1 MISVVEAFEFSTS
14 FARGKWSENDFVMVK
29 GPRWESFGT
38 WRQMDDHIV
47 QEVPDKY
54 SEVELHK
61 GMHHLSY
68 VSMCF
73 AKKIRMAKKVIC
85 SSTMSFDYRMAP
97 LIVIAPVLGR
107 DEKLGVPEFREHWE
121 IVLYDKGINVWQHT
135 WENGKP
141 AWVKFSYL
149 LENYLPNTQYQL
161 NAAITDTPKGQ
172 MLEVECNGK
181 KFGCFL
187 PGLGKEF
194 YLGITGCEG
203 RNRFYDFKISADKG
217 EALTE

>member
-1 MISVVEAFEFSTS
+1 MMNADAFEYSAS
-14 FARGKWSENDFVMVK
+14 FARGQWDPADFIMVK
-29 GPRWESFGT
+29 GPRWNAFNQWE
-38 WRQMDDHIV
+38 QMDDHIL
-47 QEVPDKY
+47 QKVPAAVTDAQ
-54 SEVELHK
+54 LQ
-61 GMHHLSY
+61 GPMHAEAYVAMCYGKKLSL
-68 VSMCF
+68 
-73 AKKIRMAKKVIC
+73 KKKLVC
-85 SSTMSFDYRMAP
+85 SSVMSFDHRMAP
-97 LIVIAPVLGR
+97 LIVIAPVLGK

-149 LENYLPNTQYQL
+149 LEEYLPNTKYQL

-181 KFGCFL
+181 KFGCYL

>member
-121 IVLYDKGINVWQHT
+121 IVLYDKGINVWHHRYI
-135 WENGKP
+135 NGKP
-141 AWVKFSYL
+141 AWYKLAYMFTP
-149 LENYLPNTQYQL
+149 YLPKTIYDLQVSL
-161 NAAITDTPKGQ
+161 KHTAKGAQ
-172 MLEVECNGK
+172 MVIKCE
-181 KFGCFL
+181 
-187 PGLGKEF
+187 GKEF
-194 YLGITGCEG
+194 GVAMPVEFTAKEYHVGIIGCEG
-203 RNRFYDFKISADKG
+203 INRFYDFNVK
-217 EALTE
+217 